1 MISPG
6 NSHTSRGFFLRF
18 RFCLGH
24 VLCNSE
30 LSLSR
35 LWPRRGFSD
44 APRHQARGLQF
55 VTRWR
60 ALRISLASLRSFFCL
75 VSPLPCV
82 SLLPWKVCRPILFL
96 LSEGSS
102 GLQVPVVLRADN
114 PCFHSWGWLII
125 QPPVLSSLT
134 DFSPWDPK
142 EVVILIKGNLGLFV
156 IMNPL
161 L

>member
-30 LSLSR
+30 ISLSIMASMR
-35 LWPRRGFSD
+35 FL
-44 APRHQARGLQF
+44 
-55 VTRWR
+55 
-60 ALRISLASLRSFFCL
+60 ICSLASSSWPSVHDSLESSTHLPCKLMLSFCL
-75 VSPLPCV
+75 LFHLYPSYLWRFSDLSC
-82 SLLPWKVCRPILFL
+82 SFCQKEAQVCRSLRHF
-96 LSEGSS
+96 
-102 GLQVPVVLRADN
+102 GLTAHVSI
-114 PCFHSWGWLII
+114 SWGWLII
-125 QPPVLSSLT
+125 QPLVLSSLI
-134 DFSPWDPK
+134 DFSPWDMK

>member
-6 NSHTSRGFFLRF
+6 NSHTSQGFFLCF
-18 RFCLGH
+18 LFCLGH

-30 LSLSR
+30 IYLSR
-35 LWPRRGFSD
+35 LWPRQGFSN
-44 APRHQARGLQF
+44 APQHQARGLQF
-55 VTRWR
+55 VNCWR
-60 ALRISLASLRSFFCL
+60 ALHISLVSLRSFCP

-82 SLLPWKVCRPILFL
+82 SLLPWKVFRPIMFL

-102 GLQVPVVLRADN
+102 GLQVPVVLRDDN

>member
-6 NSHTSRGFFLRF
+6 NSHTSRGFFLISASVW
-18 RFCLGH
+18 
-24 VLCNSE
+24 VLFSVTQ
-30 LSLSR
+30 SFLSR

-44 APRHQARGLQF
+44 APWHQACGLQF

-60 ALRISLASLRSFFCL
+60 APRISLASLRSFCL

-102 GLQVPVVLRADN
+102 GLQVPAVLRADN